1 MQRDRENNGDEMKT
15 GNMFDD
21 FRARTITMPSIF
33 GGRDPFDDP
42 FFTRPFGSIS
52 GSGIF
57 NTSGPFG
64 SSSQVSGMK
73 GPIIEELYSED
84 EGEGE
89 EEDEGGHDE
98 DAKTDKCEASNVDCS
113 NKDPIVEH
121 PDDEDNEKQSEN
133 KSHWTNYNKVEPAEP
148 QSRSFS
154 FQKVT
159 YGGVDGTYYTA
170 TTSRRKGN
178 DGALLE
184 ESKQADKTTGQATH
198 RISRG
203 LHDKGHSLLRKIDS
217 DGKVDTM
224 QTLHNLEE
232 DELTGFEDAWRGNV
246 KRHFPGWSD
255 GSNYF
260 GDAGVGG
267 SRQITQAGWGAM
279 GFPFGNN
286 TGESG
291 RMRPNNETKK
301 DQSGGKTKKV
311 VRINIE

>member
-1 MQRDRENNGDEMKT
+1 MQRNRENRDDDMKS
-15 GNMFDD
+15 GNMFDA
-21 FRARTITMPSIF
+21 FRARTSTMPSIF

-52 GSGIF
+52 GSGMF
-57 NTSGPFG
+57 NTSGQFCNA
-64 SSSQVSGMK
+64 SQVSGMK
-73 GPIIEELYSED
+73 GPVIEELSSED
-84 EGEGE
+84 EEQEE
-89 EEDEGGHDE
+89 EEDGGQDGS
-98 DAKTDKCEASNVDCS
+98 AKRERCQAPNVDFS

-121 PDDEDNEKQSEN
+121 PDDEDNDKQREN
-133 KSHWTNYNKVEPAEP
+133 ISRSTNYNKVERAEP

-184 ESKQADKTTGQATH
+184 ESKQADKTTGQASH

-203 LHDKGHSLLRKIDS
+203 LHDRGHSLLRKIGS

-232 DELTGFEDAWRGNV
+232 DELTGFEDAWKGNV
-246 KRHFPGWSD
+246 EKHFPGWRDRS
-255 GSNYF
+255 SYF

-267 SRQITQAGWGAM
+267 SHQIAQAGWGAM
-279 GFPFGNN
+279 DFPFGHN
-286 TGESG
+286 TGETG
-291 RMRPNNETKK
+291 RMRPNNELKK